1 MLKNYILRSGLV
13 LVACLLQSQVS
24 LRKKTQKELNE
35 VLGGSEAKAVEAYFH
50 TGSGSIDGS
59 LCVGNDCVASES
71 FGFDTQRFKENNLR
85 VHFDDTSTSASFPA
99 NDWRIVINDDD
110 NGGGNYFAVQDATAS
125 RTPFLVEAGARNN
138 ALYVESDGDIG
149 IGTQNPVIELHV
161 AGGDTPGLRLEQNAT
176 SGFEPQTWDLAGNE
190 TSFFIRDASNGSTLP
205 FRVRPGS
212 PSNALVIDTDGDI
225 GMGVLTPAGPLHIK
239 GSEDLLLLD
248 SEGKLSLKDSLI
260 LQNKGI
266 KFPDGSVQTIAFGGS
281 NGAYTDLDVTGTAH
295 FMGDVYVK
303 GSIFPSA
310 SFGPSDKR
318 LKQSLIDLKDASGL
332 LMKLYPKSYYFKQEF
347 VRNLG
352 LPEELQY
359 GLLAQDVESILPEL
373 IKEFDTGSG
382 GRYKSVNY
390 TSIVP
395 ILIQGF
401 KEQEERI
408 RSLEEELKSMAS
420 LEKRIKQLESAS
432 QKSTFSN
439 AKR

>member
-1 MLKNYILRSGLV
+1 MIKNNLFRSGL
-13 LVACLLQSQVS
+13 LLLACLLQSQVS
-24 LRKKTQKELNE
+24 LKSKSQKELNE
-35 VLGGSEAKAVEAYFH
+35 ILGGLEAKAVEAYFH
-50 TGSGSIDGS
+50 TSNGSIQGS
-59 LCVGNDCVASES
+59 LCVGFDCASSES
-71 FGFDTQRFKENNLR
+71 FGSDTQRFKENNLR
-85 VHFDDTSTSASFPA
+85 LHFDDTSTTGSFPS
-99 NDWRIVINDDD
+99 NDWRIVINDQSE
-110 NGGGNYFAVQDATAS
+110 GGRSYFAVQDATDS
-125 RTPFLVEAGARNN
+125 RTPFLIEAGARTN
-138 ALYVESDGDIG
+138 ALYVESDGDVG
-149 IGTQNPVIELHV
+149 IGTENPVLELHV
-161 AGGDTPGLRLEQNAT
+161 ARGDTPGLRIEQDAT

-190 TSFFIRDASNGSTLP
+190 TSFFIRDVSNGSTLP

-225 GMGVLTPAGPLHIK
+225 GMGILSPEGPLHIK
-239 GSEDLLLLD
+239 DSEDLLLLD

-266 KFPDGSVQTIAFGGS
+266 KFPDGSVQITAFGGD

-318 LKQSLIDLKDASGL
+318 LKQSLRDLKDASGL
-332 LMKLYPKSYYFKQEF
+332 LMKLYPKSYYFKKEF

-373 IKEFDTGSG
+373 IKEFDTKSS

-408 RSLEEELKSMAS
+408 RFLEEELKSIDS
-420 LEKRIKQLESAS
+420 LEKRIKQLESAT
-432 QKSTFSN
+432 QKSSYSN